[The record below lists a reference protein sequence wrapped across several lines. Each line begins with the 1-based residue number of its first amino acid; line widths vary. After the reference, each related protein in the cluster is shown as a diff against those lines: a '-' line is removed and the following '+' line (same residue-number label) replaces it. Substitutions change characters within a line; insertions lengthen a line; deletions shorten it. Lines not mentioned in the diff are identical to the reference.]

1 MYTKDE
7 GGGKAVT
14 MTTLSSA
21 YPSPFWYQDPMV
33 LCQKLYIFDW
43 VPTESMNYNEKLNA
57 LSRLVIVL
65 TSVAFVFQPSL
76 RLLLIGLVTLVVIVW
91 LHGRRRIMQE
101 GLEASSS
108 SSSSSSSDAAVAG
121 TETGETEESSSGPVP
136 ANTKMDMDKKKE
148 KRKKKGGALPPAPSP
163 YTYTDPET
171 LETFL
176 KSEFQSGTAKNPFSN
191 VLLTDIGDT
200 PQRKA
205 APPSFHPEVD
215 NTIVRDTKSMVQE
228 VNPGIDNTNKQLF
241 SSLTDQFDLDQSS
254 RAFYST
260 ANTRVAND
268 QGAFGQFL
276 YGNMPSAKESNAE
289 GNMQRVADA
298 YRYTLY

>member
-1 MYTKDE
+1 MSS
-7 GGGKAVT
+7 
-14 MTTLSSA
+14 LSTA
-21 YPSPFWYQDPMV
+21 YPSPFWYQDPWV
-33 LCQKLYIFDW
+33 LFQKKVIFDW
-43 VPTESMNYNEKLNA
+43 VPTESMTYNEKLNA

-65 TSVAFVFQPSL
+65 TLVAFVFQPSV
-76 RLLLIGLVTLVVIVW
+76 RLVLIGGLSLVLIAW
-91 LHGRRRIMQE
+91 LHGRRRKAGVE
-101 GLEASSS
+101 GM
-108 SSSSSSSDAAVAG
+108 
-121 TETGETEESSSGPVP
+121 ETGTAEVEAGAGEPSVVP
-136 ANTKMDMDKKKE
+136 SNTPMGGDGHGKKK
-148 KRKKKGGALPPAPSP
+148 RKGGKHGKGGALPPAPSP

-176 KSEFQSGTAKNPFSN
+176 KSEFQAGNAKNPFSN

-215 NTIVRDTKSMVQE
+215 ETIVRDTKSMVQE

-254 RAFYST
+254 RVFYST

>member
-1 MYTKDE
+1 
-7 GGGKAVT
+7 
-14 MTTLSSA
+14 
-21 YPSPFWYQDPMV
+21 MV
-33 LCQKLYIFDW
+33 LFQKQVIFDW

-57 LSRLVIVL
+57 LSRLVIVFTL
-65 TSVAFVFQPSL
+65 VAFVFQPSV
-76 RLLLIGLVTLVVIVW
+76 RLLLIGGLSLAVIVW
-91 LHGRRRIMQE
+91 LHGRRRITQE
-101 GLEASSS
+101 GLASSL
-108 SSSSSSSDAAVAG
+108 SSSSSSSDTNNAVA
-121 TETGETEESSSGPVP
+121 GETEESSSGPVP
-136 ANTKMDMDKKKE
+136 ANANANANANTEKK
-148 KRKKKGGALPPAPSP
+148 KRKKRGGALPPAPSP

-176 KSEFQSGTAKNPFSN
+176 KSEFQPGTAKNPFSN

-215 NTIVRDTKSMVQE
+215 ETIVRDTKAMVQE
-228 VNPGIDNTNKQLF
+228 SNPGIDNTNKQLF
-241 SSLTDQFDLDQSS
+241 SSLTDQFELDQSS
-254 RAFYST
+254 RVFYST

-289 GNMQRVADA
+289 GNMQRVADN